1 LVGGT
6 VETKK
11 KRVRVR
17 EPLKSQIKRLA
28 EFIMKSVP
36 GEPSRSEGAVDTA
49 IRVMKAGLGE
59 VVKVG
64 DVVRL
69 KSGGAEMTVLG
80 HVFPVGYV
88 EVAWMGGYEKQTFFS
103 RLPISAL
110 TVVEKK
116 KDLVRVDR
124 GFETKDK

>member
-1 LVGGT
+1 M
-6 VETKK
+6 ETKKK
-11 KRVRVR
+11 KRVR
-17 EPLKSQIKRLA
+17 EPLRSQIGRLA
-28 EFIMKSVP
+28 AFILVSVP
-36 GEPSRSEGAVDTA
+36 GELSRSEGAVDTA

-59 VVKVG
+59 TVKVG

-80 HVFPVGYV
+80 HVFPAGYV

-103 RLPISAL
+103 RLPVSSL

-116 KDLVRVDR
+116 KDLIRVDR